1 MSSTLAP
8 SSRACFPATIN
19 GPDHR
24 MSPADHRHD
33 VAAQFY
39 ISDFTSSLLSVV
51 CQPSSALKIN
61 GRTFNVIKLL
71 GEGGF
76 SFVYLATDVDSQRTF
91 ALKKIRAPNAETVK
105 IAMAEIEAYR
115 RFKSDNIIKSERPR
129 PVLSFLSRT
138 ASDNVNLVL
147 GFLVSPRLCRTAG

>member
-1 MSSTLAP
+1 MSV
-8 SSRACFPATIN
+8 I
-19 GPDHR
+19 
-24 MSPADHRHD
+24 
-33 VAAQFY
+33 
-39 ISDFTSSLLSVV
+39 

-115 RFKSDNIIKSERPR
+115 RFRSDNIIKSQSKARFGP
-129 PVLSFLSRT
+129 SRSHIELT
-138 ASDNVNLVL
+138 LI
-147 GFLVSPRLCRTAG
+147 